1 MKITNLTKQIEDFHL
16 QIPELI
22 LEEKKIHGIIGGNG
36 SGKSTLAKLIMGVLE
51 PDTGTIDYGAIS
63 IDKITMTFQRPY
75 LLQESVYDN
84 IVYPLRIR
92 KIKPK
97 EEEVEEWLVRFDL
110 QDKKKRY
117 ARSLSSGERQKLSF
131 IRAMIFRPELVI
143 IDETFSNLDQES
155 VKIAGNWILENQQ
168 KRPITYLI
176 ISHQIDSISH
186 LCDYIHELPPGH
198 SSIG

>member
-36 SGKSTLAKLIMGVLE
+36 SGKSTLAKIIMGLIE
-51 PDTGTIDYGAIS
+51 PDTGTIDYGTIS
-63 IDKITMTFQRPY
+63 LDKITMTFQRPY

-84 IVYPLRIR
+84 IVYPLKIR
-92 KIKPK
+92 KIKHR
-97 EEEVEEWLVRFDL
+97 EEEVEEWLIRFRL
-110 QDKKKRY
+110 LDKKKRY
-117 ARSLSSGERQKLSF
+117 ARNLSSGERQKLSF

-155 VKIAGNWILENQQ
+155 VEIAGKWILDHQQ
-168 KRPITYLI
+168 KRPITYII
-176 ISHQIDSISH
+176 ISHQMNSITH
-186 LCDYIHELPPGH
+186 LCDYIHELR
-198 SSIG
+198 

>member
-1 MKITNLTKQIEDFHL
+1 MKITNLTKKIEDFHL
-16 QIPELI
+16 QIPELM

-36 SGKSTLAKLIMGVLE
+36 SGKSTLAKLIMGIME
-51 PDTGTIDYGAIS
+51 PDSGVIDYGTIPT
-63 IDKITMTFQRPY
+63 DKITMTFQRPY
-75 LLQESVYDN
+75 LMQESVYDN
-84 IVYPLRIR
+84 IVYPLKIR

-97 EEEVEEWLVRFDL
+97 EGEVEEWLVRFGL

-155 VKIAGNWILENQQ
+155 VEIAGRWILENQQ
-168 KRPITYLI
+168 KRPITYII
-176 ISHQIDSISH
+176 ISHQMNSINH
-186 LCDYIHELPPGH
+186 LCDCIHEMC
-198 SSIG
+198 